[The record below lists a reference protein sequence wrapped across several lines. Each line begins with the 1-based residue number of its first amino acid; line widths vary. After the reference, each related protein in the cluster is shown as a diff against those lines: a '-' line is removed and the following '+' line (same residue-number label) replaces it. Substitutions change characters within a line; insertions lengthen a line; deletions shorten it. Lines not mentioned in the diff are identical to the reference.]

1 MKRIIEY
8 TFILALIAVFVILF
22 LMLLNDKLEHVF

>member
-8 TFILALIAVFVILF
+8 TFPPNSSLHQTNRNLA
-22 LMLLNDKLEHVF
+22 